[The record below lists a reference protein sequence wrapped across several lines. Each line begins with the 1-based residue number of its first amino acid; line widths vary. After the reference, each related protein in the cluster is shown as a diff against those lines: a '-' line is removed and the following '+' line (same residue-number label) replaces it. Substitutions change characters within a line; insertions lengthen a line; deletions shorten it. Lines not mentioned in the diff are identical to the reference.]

1 MWTTGKSKSKKIHA
15 RAKRKSNLLEQEEA
29 RAKRKRSFLEQE
41 ENNKLLCDFRV
52 ALYENGNAI

>member
-15 RAKRKSNLLEQEEA
+15 RAKRKRNVLEQEEA

>member
-15 RAKRKSNLLEQEEA
+15 RAKRKRNLLEQEEA

-52 ALYENGNAI
+52 ALYENENAI